1 MKSDKMSY
9 ILYADIE
16 FLIKKVDGSGNNPEN
31 SSAAKIG
38 EHIPCW
44 YSMSTVWVFDHIED
58 KNTLYRGED
67 CKKAFC
73 EPLSERTKN
82 IIDFES
88 LTKEELKLHQDARN
102 YYIYEKRILK
112 KLPNIK
118 NYLKVRDHCHYTG
131 KYRGTTNKI

>member
-16 FLIKKVDGSGNNPEN
+16 FLIKKVDGSANNPEN

-38 EHIPCW
+38 KHIPCW
-44 YSMSTVWVFDHIED
+44 YSMSTIWVFDHIED

-67 CKKAFC
+67 CQKAFC
-73 EPLSERTKN
+73 EPLSEPTKN

-112 KLPNIK
+112 NLPNIK